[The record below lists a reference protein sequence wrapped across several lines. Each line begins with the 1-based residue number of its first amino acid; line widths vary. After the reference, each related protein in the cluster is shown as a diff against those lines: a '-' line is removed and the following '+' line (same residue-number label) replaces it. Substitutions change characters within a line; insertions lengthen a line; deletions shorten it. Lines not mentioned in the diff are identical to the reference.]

1 MKDITI
7 SELYQ
12 IMHATAGPS
21 GWWPAN
27 SKEEILLGAILVQ
40 NTNWQNAARSLANIK
55 AVTEF
60 HPKKLA
66 ALSREQLK
74 ELIRPSGFY
83 ENKSRAIDEFLAK
96 LAAWEF
102 DYDAIRKV
110 SGTGLRDELL
120 AFHGIGPETADV
132 LRLYV
137 FDQVA
142 FVADSYA
149 RRLFTQ
155 LGCEDFPTYASLA
168 KGEPSRLFLRP
179 PKTFTGKSMNLASG
193 IYKEKQRFEQSFLS
207 RITVY
212 FSKKT
217 DPANFQRNL
226 GFFVLFM
233 FFVG

>member
-1 MKDITI
+1 MKDITL

-102 DYDAIRKV
+102 DYDAIRKA
-110 SGTGLRDELL
+110 SGTGLRGELL
-120 AFHGIGPETADV
+120 ASHGIGPETADV

-155 LGCEDFPTYASLA
+155 LGREVFPTYASLA
-168 KGEPSRLFLRP
+168 KRVSLAGFSLEAAQDFHGQIDE
-179 PKTFTGKSMNLASG
+179 FGKRYLQG
-193 IYKEKQRFEQSFLS
+193 KQRFEQSFLKDY
-207 RITVY
+207 R
-212 FSKKT
+212 
-217 DPANFQRNL
+217 L
-226 GFFVLFM
+226 LL
-233 FFVG
+233 

>member
-1 MKDITI
+1 MKDITL

-83 ENKSRAIDEFLAK
+83 ENKSRAIDEFLEK

-102 DYDAIRKV
+102 DYDAIRKA
-110 SGTGLRDELL
+110 SGTRLRDELL

-155 LGCEDFPTYASLA
+155 LGREDFPTYASLA
-168 KGEPSRLFLRP
+168 KRVTLAGFSLEAAQDFHGQIDE
-179 PKTFTGKSMNLASG
+179 FGKRYLQG
-193 IYKEKQRFEQSFLS
+193 KQRFEQSFLKDY
-207 RITVY
+207 R
-212 FSKKT
+212 
-217 DPANFQRNL
+217 L
-226 GFFVLFM
+226 LL
-233 FFVG
+233 